1 VTSRGS
7 IWASASTTTPTSLT
21 SSSPPPLTPAITP
34 ALTRQPPSSSSQT
47 GLDALVTRI
56 AVEVM
61 SVTSNS
67 LHDSLEWMLR
77 VLNEFF
83 AVDTSFLRHN
93 DFDRE
98 VTVLVAE
105 WPRRVNV
112 PDPDPLGEVPF
123 GHDPAFD
130 MTLDLKEAVVIRPAE
145 SPDSYQDRVEQG
157 AGVSGVSVAMV
168 PLLLNDRTDGVL
180 GFIKFGD
187 RRWDEAETN
196 ALQAVAS
203 LMVHLQARVEA
214 EDRLRYQAHHD
225 ELTDLPN
232 RRSLLANLQRRLRA
246 ASNRTIGLIFIHLD
260 RFKAVN
266 DSLGL
271 DAGDELLVS
280 VARRLQGAMGPGD
293 LVARAGGEFVV
304 VLERPAIEFDALAL
318 ADELMT
324 LIAEPVE
331 IRGHLVSRT
340 ASVGVSFGEGPSA
353 TIDDLLAHAGAALQR
368 SKARGGNQV
377 VVFDE
382 EMRDAVAER
391 ASVELQLR
399 QAISLGGLLLYYQ
412 PEFDLRTGQLLAVE
426 ALVRWDHPERGILA
440 AGEFIAIAEEA
451 GLIADLGSWV
461 LAEACRQMAV
471 WQTDYPDLAFTMR
484 VNMSPAQLSTRDI
497 VGVVNDC
504 LQANQLPGRLLCLE
518 ITEHALVQDVTQTVR
533 VLNDL
538 RSLGV
543 SLAIDDFGTGYS
555 SMSQL
560 KQLPVDVLKIDQT
573 FVGGLGVDGRDRA
586 IVDATVR
593 LAHAFGLEVVA
604 EGVETAEL
612 VHELV
617 SLGCH
622 RAQGY
627 HLSRP
632 KPPADFIPL
641 LRQGGLDPTTVNP
654 QALLFVPGDV

>member
-1 VTSRGS
+1 
-7 IWASASTTTPTSLT
+7 
-21 SSSPPPLTPAITP
+21 
-34 ALTRQPPSSSSQT
+34 
-47 GLDALVTRI
+47 VTRI

-67 LHDSLEWMLR
+67 LHESLEWMLR

-105 WPRRVNV
+105 WPRRENV
-112 PDPDPLGEVPF
+112 PNPDPLGEVPF
-123 GHDPAFD
+123 GQDPAFD
-130 MTLDLKEAVVIRPAE
+130 LTLDLKEAVVIRPAD

-157 AGVSGVSVAMV
+157 AGVSQVSVAMV
-168 PLLLNDRTDGVL
+168 PLLLNGRTDGVL
-180 GFIKFGD
+180 GFIKFED
-187 RRWDEAETN
+187 RQWDEAETN

-232 RRSLLANLQRRLRA
+232 RRSLLADLERRLGA

-271 DAGDELLVS
+271 DAGDQLLVS
-280 VARRLQGAMGPGD
+280 VAERLRGALGPGD

-318 ADELMT
+318 ANELMS

-340 ASVGVSFGEGPSA
+340 ASIGVSFGAGPSA
-353 TIDDLLAHAGAALQR
+353 TTDDLLAHAGAALQR

-382 EMRDAVAER
+382 ALRDAVAER
-391 ASVELQLR
+391 SSMELRLR
-399 QAISLGGLLLYYQ
+399 EAISHGGLLLYYQ

-426 ALVRWDHPERGILA
+426 ALVRWDHPERGVLA
-440 AGEFIAIAEEA
+440 AGEFITIAEEA
-451 GLIADLGSWV
+451 GLIADLGGWV
-461 LAEACRQMAV
+461 LAEACRQMAA
-471 WQTDYPDLAFTMR
+471 WSIDYPDLSFAMR
-484 VNMSPAQLSTRDI
+484 VNMSPAQLSSRDI

-504 LQANQLPGRLLCLE
+504 LRDNRLPGRLLCLE

-533 VLNDL
+533 VLEDL

-573 FVGGLGVDGRDRA
+573 FVAGLGIDGRDRA

-593 LAHAFGLEVVA
+593 LAHSFGLDVVA

-632 KPPADFIPL
+632 KPPADLIPL
-641 LRQGGLDPTTVNP
+641 LLQGGLDPTTVNP
-654 QALLFVPGDV
+654 QALLFVPSDV